1 MKISSPSR
9 SITFFS
15 VLFIAI
21 LIMSSTEWRFMFFSQ
36 NSSGIVVGINQ
47 SGSYM
52 VQYRP
57 RAEEVR
63 SIVRP
68 PYGIP
73 SLELNETVSI
83 RYTLNADGSV
93 NRSYVSWF
101 WSIFH
106 NKILV
111 LIVLS
116 LPWFAFVWAM
126 PAKWT
131 LTLGGKRSKNKD
143 TPFIDPE
150 RSLEGDQKP
159 RIPLQK

>member
-1 MKISSPSR
+1 
-9 SITFFS
+9 
-15 VLFIAI
+15 
-21 LIMSSTEWRFMFFSQ
+21 MSSTEWRFIVFSQ
-36 NSSGIVVGINQ
+36 STSGIVVGISQ

-52 VQYRP
+52 VQFKP
-57 RAEEVR
+57 NKEDVR

-73 SLELNETVSI
+73 SLEMNETVSI
-83 RYTLNADGSV
+83 RYALNADGSV
-93 NRSYVSWF
+93 HRSYVSWF

-106 NKILV
+106 SKIVV

-126 PAKWT
+126 PSKWT
-131 LTLGGKRSKNKD
+131 LTLGGKSSKSKE

-150 RSLEGDQKP
+150 RSLEGEQKP
-159 RIPLQK
+159 RITLQN